1 MLFKNKYIKINLKVM
16 KGLGSADLQTHVL
29 HFSEQEECG

>member
-1 MLFKNKYIKINLKVM
+1 M